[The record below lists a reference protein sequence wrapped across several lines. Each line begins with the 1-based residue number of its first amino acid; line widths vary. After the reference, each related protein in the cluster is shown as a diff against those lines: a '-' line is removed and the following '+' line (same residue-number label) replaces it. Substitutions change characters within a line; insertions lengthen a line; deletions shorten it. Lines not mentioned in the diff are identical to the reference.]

1 VRDSVGLGG
10 TRLRCAAKP
19 KGKPHASRGGAR
31 LVPALLLGALAI
43 AGLSVF
49 PVASSPARADSGFV
63 ESKWRYEERAG
74 VPRFWIESKRG
85 ASFAVWCQD
94 RGRGPRAVIDIDI
107 DAKPAPPDQL
117 VRIVIDRSMIKL
129 RADAHGFIRTNCLTC
144 ADQAVW
150 LWDKMRFGRFMQVLF
165 DDGRY
170 AGFRLTGLR
179 GISGTRVC
187 TRP

>member
-1 VRDSVGLGG
+1 M
-10 TRLRCAAKP
+10 
-19 KGKPHASRGGAR
+19 AS
-31 LVPALLLGALAI
+31 
-43 AGLSVF
+43 
-49 PVASSPARADSGFV
+49 
-63 ESKWRYEERAG
+63 EWRYEERAG

-107 DAKPAPPDQL
+107 DAKPAPADQL

-150 LWDKMRFGRFMQVLF
+150 LWEKMRFGRFMQVLF

-179 GISGTRVC
+179 DISGTQVC
-187 TRP
+187 TRR